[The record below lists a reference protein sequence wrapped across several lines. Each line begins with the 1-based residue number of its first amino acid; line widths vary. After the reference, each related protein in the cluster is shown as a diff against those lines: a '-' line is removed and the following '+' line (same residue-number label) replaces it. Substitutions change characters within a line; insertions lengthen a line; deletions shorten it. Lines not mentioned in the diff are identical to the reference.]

1 MAQRIVVLGGVGF
14 IGRHLVTYL
23 AQNKLASKI
32 LVADKVLPEVAGLT
46 PVEMEI
52 FKSDLVVYKQAN
64 LSRESTID
72 KVFEVDGGNWNIVIN
87 LAAATKYSQ
96 ANEVYQEHII
106 DLARVTAAAAKK
118 AGVSKF
124 VQVSTGQVYDAGK
137 KPSDEESKIKPWTA
151 LAKASLKA
159 EELVAASG
167 VPYNIVR
174 PSIVYGPGDQSGI
187 TPRLIMGA
195 VYQKLGETME
205 VLWEKGL
212 RLNTVHVKDVVKA
225 LYLIATKAP
234 EKEIYN
240 LSDSSDSDQGSINK
254 FIATLFGI
262 KTDFMGSVKSTL
274 ATSIAMKTV
283 ADVANDKHLKPWSD
297 LLKEQGIVD
306 SPLTPYL
313 DEEVL
318 YNNSTALDGQKIV
331 TKLGFVYDYP
341 QVSLDLLHEVIVDF
355 EAKKFFPKGLLK
367 YNGAA

>member
-1 MAQRIVVLGGVGF
+1 MASRVVILGGVGF

-32 LVADKVLPEVAGLT
+32 LVADKALPEVAGLT
-46 PVEMEI
+46 PAEMEI
-52 FKSDLVVYKQAN
+52 FKSELVIYKQAN
-64 LSRESTID
+64 LAREATID
-72 KVFEVDGGNWNIVIN
+72 KVFEIDGGKWDIVIN

-106 DLARVTAAAAKK
+106 DVARVSSAAAKK
-118 AGVSKF
+118 AGVSRF
-124 VQVSTGQVYDAGK
+124 VQVSTGQVYDASK
-137 KPSDEESKIKPWTA
+137 KPSEEDGKLKPWTA

-167 VPYNIVR
+167 VSYNIVR
-174 PSIVYGPGDQSGI
+174 PAIVYGPGDQSGI

-205 VLWEKGL
+205 LLWEKGL

-225 LYLIATKAP
+225 LFLIATKAP
-234 EKEIYN
+234 EKEVYN
-240 LSDSSDSDQGSINK
+240 LADSSDSDQGSINK

-262 KTDFMGSVKSTL
+262 KTDFMGSMKSTL
-274 ATSIAMKTV
+274 ATSLAMKTV

-297 LLKEQGIVD
+297 LLKEHGIVD

-318 YNNSTALDGQKIV
+318 YNNSTSLDGQKIV
-331 TKLGFVYDYP
+331 KNLGFVYDVP
-341 QVSLDLLHEVIVDF
+341 QVTVDLLHEVIIDF

-367 YNGAA
+367 YTPA

>member
-1 MAQRIVVLGGVGF
+1 MASRVVVLGGVGF

-46 PVEMEI
+46 AQEMEI
-52 FKSDLVVYKQAN
+52 FKSDLVVYKQVN
-64 LSRESTID
+64 LAREGTID
-72 KVFEVDGGNWNIVIN
+72 KVFELDGGKWNIVIN

-106 DLARVTAAAAKK
+106 DVARVTSAAAKK
-118 AGVSKF
+118 AGVQRF

-159 EELVAASG
+159 EEEVIASG

-174 PSIVYGPGDQSGI
+174 PAIVYGSGDQSGI

-205 VLWEKGL
+205 LLWEKGL
-212 RLNTVHVKDVVKA
+212 RLNTVHVDDVVKA
-225 LYLIATKAP
+225 LFLIATKAP
-234 EKEIYN
+234 EKQIYN
-240 LSDSSDSDQGSINK
+240 LADQSDTDQGALNK
-254 FIATLFGI
+254 FIGTLFGI
-262 KTDFMGSVKSTL
+262 KTDFMGSIKSTL
-274 ATSIAMKTV
+274 ATTVSMRTV

-313 DEEVL
+313 DEELL
-318 YNNSTALDGQKIV
+318 YNNSTSIDGQKIV
-331 TKLGFVYDYP
+331 KDLGFVYDHP
-341 QVSLDLLHEVIVDF
+341 QVTIDLLYQVIQDF
-355 EAKKFFPKGLLK
+355 EQKKFFPKGLLK
-367 YNGAA
+367 YKPA

>member
-1 MAQRIVVLGGVGF
+1 MWHF
-14 IGRHLVTYL
+14 L
-23 AQNKLASKI
+23 APLSLA
-32 LVADKVLPEVAGLT
+32 
-46 PVEMEI
+46 
-52 FKSDLVVYKQAN
+52 
-64 LSRESTID
+64 TID
-72 KVFEVDGGNWNIVIN
+72 KVFELDGGNWNIVFN

-106 DLARVTAAAAKK
+106 DVARVTAAAAKK
-118 AGVSKF
+118 AGVQRF

-137 KPSDEESKIKPWTA
+137 KPSDEEAKIKPWTA

-159 EELVAASG
+159 EEIVAASG
-167 VPYNIVR
+167 LAYNIVR

-195 VYQKLGETME
+195 VYQKLNETME
-205 VLWEKGL
+205 LLWDKGL
-212 RLNTVHVKDVVKA
+212 RLNTVHVRDVVKA
-225 LYLIATKAP
+225 LFLIATKGAD
-234 EKEIYN
+234 KETFN
-240 LSDSSDSDQGSINK
+240 LADSSDTDQGTINK

-262 KTDFMGSVKSTL
+262 KTDFMGSLKSSL
-274 ATSIAMKTV
+274 ATSLAMKTV

-331 TKLGFVYDYP
+331 KNLGFVYDYP
-341 QVSLDLLHEVIVDF
+341 QINIDLLYEVVDDF
-355 EAKKFFPKGLLK
+355 QKKKYFPNGLLK
-367 YNGAA
+367 YTPA